1 MNGGQKEMGQ
11 KTAYLDS
18 KFRTT
23 AAKVINEWKQKS
35 TKQKIIDRKK
45 GLKRITIEVDK
56 KRKRAS

>member
-1 MNGGQKEMGQ
+1 MGQ